1 MERVI
6 YDRIRTLEGSHW
18 WFTGRRA
25 ILKGLIG
32 DLKLPSKARIVEV
45 GCGGGGN
52 IEMLRQFGEVS
63 AVEPDAPS
71 RDYVSQRLGLAVQP
85 GLLPDGLPFGPG
97 GFDAVC
103 AFDVVEH
110 VDDDAGAVKGLVT
123 LLDPGGYL
131 VITVPAYGWMWSHHD
146 VQHHHKRRY
155 RRAQMEALVTD
166 AGLDIVRASYF
177 NAILFPAAAIV
188 RLAKRLIGNTSADDA
203 MPPRS
208 INALLSQV
216 FSAEA
221 GWLRKRPL
229 PFGLSIIVIGRRR

>member
-25 ILKGLIG
+25 ILTSLIG
-32 DLKLPSKARIVEV
+32 DLELPPHARIVEV
-45 GCGGGGN
+45 GCGAGGN
-52 IEMLRQFGEVS
+52 IEMLRRFGEVS
-63 AVEPDAPS
+63 AVEPDKPS
-71 RDYVSQRLGLAVQP
+71 RDYVSQRLGLTVQH

-110 VDDDAGAVKGLVT
+110 VDDDAGAVKGLAA
-123 LLDPGGYL
+123 LLEPAGYL
-131 VITVPAYGWMWSHHD
+131 VITVPAYRWMWSHHD
-146 VQHHHKRRY
+146 EQHHHKRRY
-155 RRAQMEALVTD
+155 RRSEMEALVKD
-166 AGLDIVRASYF
+166 AGLRVVRASYF
-177 NAILFPAAAIV
+177 NFLLFPMAAIV
-188 RLAKRLIGNTSADDA
+188 RMAKKAVGNTSADDA

-208 INALLSQV
+208 LNALLSRV

-221 GWLRKRPL
+221 GWLRRRPL
-229 PFGLSIIVIGRRR
+229 PFGLSIIVIGRKT